1 MDLEK
6 INWVKGGKYRIEI
19 LKLLLE
25 KPMLPSEIA
34 FALSISRQSISR
46 ILRAMENEKLIGK
59 VGSKSRTV
67 SYFLLD
73 SGLET
78 LKEVQKIDS
87 SKMSAMSNKSNNM

>member
-87 SKMSAMSNKSNNM
+87 SKMSAMSNKPNNM